1 MRRIVSLLAALALV
15 AGLAGSSVAA
25 SGAKSSFVGDFDL
38 LTFDQSTEDWTL
50 LGHAS
55 AQLFEPTD
63 QRLVPGRYDFKGAA
77 GNPIRES
84 HAQIG
89 RVDFWFDD
97 FNRPPTNVAL
107 GEGVECVY
115 YGPNVADCHPWA
127 VMFVDN
133 LDPAAADEV
142 AFAISKLTNGDW
154 DFQYWQVVGKGDFV
168 LKYYPE
174 D

>member
-25 SGAKSSFVGDFDL
+25 SGPKSSFVGDFDL
-38 LTFDQSTEDWTL
+38 LTADGTL

-77 GNPIRES
+77 DNTIRES

-89 RVDFWFDD
+89 RVDFWYDD
-97 FNRPPTNVAL
+97 YLRPPTNVAF

-115 YGPNVADCHPWA
+115 YGPNDADCHPWA

-133 LDPAAADEV
+133 LDPAARDEV
-142 AFAISKLTNGDW
+142 AFAISKLTDGDW
-154 DFQYWQVVGKGDFV
+154 DFQYWQFVGKGEFV